1 MKTTMKQL
9 LWYLI
14 AGTRGGQT
22 RGQII
27 SALLQRPMNAN
38 RLAEA
43 LSLDYKTI
51 QHHLSVLL
59 QNGVLTVVNKGNY
72 GAVYFVSELMDKKLF
87 GEIWERFGKS

>member
-1 MKTTMKQL
+1 MKQL

-51 QHHLSVLL
+51 QHHLRVLL

>member
-51 QHHLSVLL
+51 QHHLRVLL

>member
-1 MKTTMKQL
+1 MKQL